1 MKLIKMK
8 NHNTKQAVFTFTELG
23 ANLVPNH
30 IVFTVEKLVN
40 DFLDRFE
47 YLFHHPQTT
56 GRPKEYKPGELLGFY
71 IIASIRGVTSCR
83 KMADL
88 LKNNDESL
96 NYILNNKKP
105 SKSTISNFKNE
116 KELIISEFFYYLVN
130 IGIKLNLIEKR

>member
-1 MKLIKMK
+1 MK

-71 IIASIRGVTSCR
+71 IIASIRRVTSCR

-105 SKSTISNFKNE
+105 ANQQF
-116 KELIISEFFYYLVN
+116 LIL
-130 IGIKLNLIEKR
+130 KTKRN